1 MYGEISMPVELW
13 FPTAIYI
20 EDNLFSKEQNDA
32 WAEHVLD
39 YKKSIPSGGD
49 GWFGDTYT
57 THGTFDILNDPVF
70 APLVESITSH
80 VNKFAKMHGSTGVF
94 SCDYSWVNIADAGQ
108 FQEFHTHNGNTFS
121 LSYYITAPEGSG
133 QIVFEDPK
141 EPDMKPVKNIAERN
155 TLSFIKTGI
164 APKQGSLILF
174 RSYLRHLVTP
184 GTNTSPRIS
193 VSMNFN

>member
-1 MYGEISMPVELW
+1 
-13 FPTAIYI
+13 
-20 EDNLFSKEQNDA
+20 
-32 WAEHVLD
+32 
-39 YKKSIPSGGD
+39 
-49 GWFGDTYT
+49 
-57 THGTFDILNDPVF
+57 
-70 APLVESITSH
+70 
-80 VNKFAKMHGSTGVF
+80 MHGSTGIF

-121 LSYYITAPEGSG
+121 LTYYITAPEGSG

-141 EPDMKPVKNIAERN
+141 EPDMKPVKNITDRN

-164 APKQGSLILF
+164 VPKQGSLIIF

-184 GTNTSPRIS
+184 GTNATPRIS